1 MKLEHGGN
9 ISAAAQRFGIPVER
23 WIDLSTGISPWCW
36 PVPVVPQHV
45 WQTLPYPDNH
55 LESLAAQYYGC
66 DSAAILAVPGS
77 QYALQHTPGLLR
89 RGSVALPQR
98 GYAEHRAASLR
109 AGHRVVE
116 YRDAAALVE
125 LVGAGNVDH
134 ALVIN
139 PNNPT
144 AELLPVSQL
153 QALHERL
160 ADSGGWLVVDEAFAD
175 VSRADS
181 LAPLCPAAGL
191 IVYRSLG
198 KFFGLAGVRLG
209 FLLAPRSLSARLDE
223 SMPPWSVSHPAR
235 WIGAAA
241 LADHAWQEQ
250 QQHRLQRGTQQW
262 LQVLRESVPGLQF
275 RATDL
280 FVSGSG
286 DAAYCEALFQALG
299 RRAVLLRLFEPIAG
313 YSVLR
318 FGLPLPDIVAEVAQ
332 LIRDAVEE
340 CECELS

>member
-9 ISAAAQRFGIPVER
+9 ISAAAQRFGIPEER

-36 PVPVVPQHV
+36 PVPDVPQHV
-45 WQTLPYPDNH
+45 WQTLPYPDNQ

-66 DSAAILAVPGS
+66 DAAAILAVPGS
-77 QYALQHTPGLLR
+77 QYALQYTPGLLP
-89 RGSVALPQR
+89 RGLVALPQR
-98 GYAEHRAASLR
+98 GYAEHRAAWQR

-125 LVGAGNVDH
+125 LVSAGSVDH

-144 AELLPVSQL
+144 AELIPAQQL
-153 QALHERL
+153 QALHHCL
-160 ADSGGWLVVDEAFAD
+160 AGSGGWLVVDEAFGD
-175 VSRADS
+175 VSRCES
-181 LAPLCPAAGL
+181 LASLCPAPGL

-209 FLLAPRSLSARLDE
+209 FLLAPHSLSARLDE
-223 SMPPWSVSHPAR
+223 TMPPWSVSHPAR

-241 LADHAWQEQ
+241 LADKAWQEQ
-250 QQHRLQRGTQQW
+250 QQHRLQRGAQQW
-262 LQVLRESVPGLQF
+262 QQVLQASVPGLRF
-275 RATDL
+275 NSTDL

-286 DAAYCEALFQALG
+286 ETAYCDALFQAVG
-299 RRAVLLRLFEPIAG
+299 RRGVLLRLFEPIAG

-318 FGLPLPDIVAEVAQ
+318 FGLPLPEILAEVAQ
-332 LIRDAVEE
+332 LIREAVEE